1 MTKIDFIKTI
11 IEKNNG
17 ILLTSDLQKHNIP
30 RQYIVE
36 LTNQGYIE
44 KVQRGVYVLT
54 GMNANE
60 FFCMQQKYKKGIFS
74 HNTALYFY
82 HLTDRTPF
90 KLDMT
95 FPNNIRLDNDLVS
108 CHYILPENYELGLT
122 TITLPDRTNLK
133 IYDMERTICDI
144 IKNRN
149 KIDSQIVISALKEY
163 AKRKDKNLILLF
175 KYAKILKVDK
185 VLREYM
191 EVLI

>member
-1 MTKIDFIKTI
+1 MRKIDFIKAI
-11 IEKNNG
+11 IEENNG
-17 ILLTSDLQKHNIP
+17 ILLTSDLQKHNIA

-36 LTNQGYIE
+36 LIRQGYIE
-44 KVQRGVYVLT
+44 KVQRGIYVLA
-54 GMNANE
+54 GMGANE

-95 FPNNIRLDNDLVS
+95 FPNNIRLDSDMVS
-108 CHYILPENYELGLT
+108 SHYTLPENYELGLT
-122 TITLPDRTNLK
+122 TITMPDGTNLK

-149 KIDSQIVISALKEY
+149 KMDSQIVTNALKEY

-175 KYAKILKVDK
+175 KYAKILKIDK